1 MATLGR
7 SPGAAPLTS
16 ADIPDNSITA
26 AKIVADTIAAGD
38 LAPNSVDSSELVDGS
53 IDTSHI
59 ADDQVTGA
67 KLANDIAISTT
78 GAITTTGAFTS
89 IGIDD
94 NADANTIKID
104 ANENVGIG
112 VTPRTDWVST
122 RTGLQIGPRSV
133 LWGESNNNNTLLSH
147 NVYETSSGYAGIA
160 NGPSTFFLMSAGEM
174 NYRNGTNSAGAGGA
188 VTMSTRL
195 AINAAGAVTMPSQ
208 PAFLAMSSPTQTSV
222 SSGATVVFGT
232 ERFDLQSN
240 YASNTFTAPITGK
253 YHFDW
258 MCSIQD
264 INTGEAWY
272 YLTLVTSNETFIY
285 SNIVDPDMYSGGST
299 RNYIPFQ
306 GALTVD
312 MDANDTAIIR
322 INWASGGSWSGYIR
336 DYRWFSGYLVC

>member
-1 MATLGR
+1 MAI
-7 SPGAAPLTS
+7 SKIPGAGVS
-16 ADIPDNSITA
+16 ADTLEAGD
-26 AKIVADTIAAGD
+26 IAANAIG
-38 LAPNSVDSSELVDGS
+38 SSE
-53 IDTSHI
+53 I
-59 ADDQVTGA
+59 ADDAVGTDQLSNAV
-67 KLANDIAISTT
+67 AISTT

-89 IGIDD
+89 VGIDD
-94 NADANTIKID
+94 NADATTITID

-112 VTPRTDWVST
+112 TTPRTDWPST